1 MSEDEK
7 IAKARVGGGSTLSR
21 IWLVPIL
28 AALIGLWMTYAH
40 WSSQGPLIEIAFV
53 SGEGIEAGKTK
64 VRRKNVDIGEVLDL
78 TLSEDTENVVL
89 SVRIHKDAESLL
101 HDDSKF
107 WVVRPR
113 IGRGG
118 ISGLNTLLSGAYIAL
133 SPGTSGEMAFDFEGL
148 EVPPVTPIGT
158 PGLHVTLD
166 TQANRS
172 LSEGDPVLF
181 RGTEV
186 GKIEFVH
193 SNISERR
200 TYFNAFIASPYDQ
213 LITTNTRFW
222 FSSGVSANLSADG
235 IRIEMTSLSAVVSG
249 GVSFD
254 VPQGQEAGERI
265 AERAFFT
272 IYPRESAIHEQ
283 QYEHTLTYVILLED
297 SIRGLR
303 PGAPVEYRGV
313 KVGQVIR
320 TDTNYDEVENL
331 LEPGSRIPV
340 LIELVPARLGY
351 DDSENALSEAHDRVI
366 ELVANGLHAGLSPGN
381 ILTGRKFV
389 EFQYREPSPGE
400 VQRFAGHTVIPSIEG
415 RLGQLMSSAADVLDT
430 IRRLPLQELAGSA
443 NNTLDQITSTLAAFE
458 DTSIE
463 LEEILAHPDRED
475 LVGSLNSA
483 LVSFQQLAVG
493 FSEGS
498 ATNQELQQ
506 SLRSLDR
513 SLREL
518 EPVLRNLRRSPNSLI
533 FGGSDN
539 DDVEPQKDRSEGKRE

>member
-1 MSEDEK
+1 MTEDK
-7 IAKARVGGGSTLSR
+7 KAAAARVGGGSKLSR
-21 IWLVPIL
+21 IWMVPIA

-40 WSSQGPLIEIAFV
+40 WSSQGPLIEISFI
-53 SGEGIEAGKTK
+53 SGEGIEPGKTK

-78 TLSEDTENVVL
+78 TLSEDTESVIL
-89 SVRIHKDAESLL
+89 SVRVHKDAESLL
-101 HDDSKF
+101 REDSKF

-113 IGRGG
+113 IGKGG
-118 ISGLNTLLSGAYIAL
+118 ITGLNTLLSGAYISL
-133 SPGTSGEMAFDFEGL
+133 SPGASEDMAYEFEGL

-158 PGLHVTLD
+158 PGLHVTLA

-172 LSEGDPVLF
+172 LSEGDPILF

-186 GKIEFVH
+186 GKIEYVH

-200 TYFNAFIASPYDQ
+200 TYFNAFIAAPYDR

-222 FSSGVSANLSADG
+222 FSSGLSANVSADG
-235 IRIEMTSLSAVVSG
+235 IRLEMTSLSAVISG

-254 VPQGQEAGERI
+254 VPQGQDVGERI
-265 AERAFFT
+265 TERASFT

-283 QYEHTLTYVILLED
+283 QYEHALTYVILLED

-313 KVGQVIR
+313 KVGQVTR
-320 TDTNYDEVENL
+320 TDTDYDEVENL

-340 LIELVPARLGY
+340 VVELVPARLGY
-351 DDSENALSEAHDRVI
+351 DDSEEALLEAHDRIV
-366 ELVANGLHAGLSPGN
+366 ELVAKGLHAGLAPGS

-389 EFQYREPSPGE
+389 ELHYQENPSGE
-400 VQRFAGHTVIPSIEG
+400 VQHFAGHMVIPSVGG
-415 RLGQLMSSAADVLDT
+415 RLGQLMTSAAAVLDT
-430 IRRLPLQELAGSA
+430 INRLPLQQLAGSA
-443 NNTLDQITSTLAAFE
+443 NVTLNQITSTLAAFE

-475 LVGSLNSA
+475 LVGSLNDA
-483 LVSFQQLAVG
+483 LLSFQELAVG

-518 EPVLRNLRRSPNSLI
+518 EPVLRNLRRNPNSLI
-533 FGGSDN
+533 FGGD
-539 DDVEPQKDRSEGKRE
+539 DQKDVEPQRDRTEGDRE